1 MSPYLKFQITIILII
16 KTISFSLNEIP
27 IETFT
32 KPSSF
37 LSEKIENY
45 LNENSENI
53 FDTNECLLSKKLSYE
68 TLKKDYNINLNKID
82 TNIQFIL
89 GKCNPVIF
97 IPGIYATKLTLTIN
111 CGKLKNEEKDK
122 FMEMRIFCGNSIC
135 KDDSIEEHPLF
146 ISLLDPATTVL
157 YSNSNKYSS
166 CLGFFMQFYNNK
178 NECPNDDNG
187 NSICYYSKN
196 IEIGFYGSSSLSVS
210 NSKCGLNAVQ
220 NVVQSN
226 NFIVDS
232 IANTGVSKVYYNMIQ
247 KYRKMGYREGFSYAG
262 LPFDYRGFLYKNN
275 FAINAFRYQI
285 ERLYQNTG
293 KKVIIVAHSYGTLL
307 TLSNLVGDNKDLSN
321 KIKKFIAIG
330 GPFAG
335 SSKLL
340 DVYMHGMLA
349 WDININ
355 IGEKLIKVINYNPYG
370 QHIMYKALPTIME
383 LRPLPILNELF
394 TNSTYKDFADAIKE
408 RLNLERFCKENIEEC
423 NDDYISEHSIKFKEV
438 FNDAFPDLRS
448 KDCKLINYLKFN
460 KTKDSLFDIPCLT
473 EMFLP
478 SECPMI
484 LLKDKNWNP
493 NINSLKEICGLK
505 NNSIYYVQEECT
517 KEQCIDNIYLQ
528 DFPYPY
534 ENKEKTQFFI
544 DRFNKEY
551 SKEFGKKIDNN
562 YFEKREKF
570 KLNYKKLIETHK
582 KNSLTQNLPIPPVD
596 TDVIYTTFDPTK
608 SVFIFNRSNLLNF
621 DDYINYG
628 GDDTVPNW
636 SSLLT
641 GFKWLYDKKKNNLKQ
656 EIKLIEFCSKLG
668 KNSEFK
674 FDENNPKIFSAISC
688 DCLDDNNNYKDDFK
702 KCNHGSMIGDSFI
715 IDYVKNVI
723 FNQSESGGFS
733 VEKKKAVLDYNI
745 NEDYEQRCN
754 QDLRYLFLKE
764 KDK

>member
-1 MSPYLKFQITIILII
+1 MSIYLKSIISLILII
-16 KTISFSLNEIP
+16 KIISFSLNEIP

-32 KPSSF
+32 NPSSF
-37 LSEKIENY
+37 LSQKVENY
-45 LNENSENI
+45 LNQNSENL
-53 FDTNECLLSKKLSYE
+53 FDTNECLLSKKESYK
-68 TLKKDYNINLNKID
+68 TLLKDYNIKLNKID

-89 GKCNPVIF
+89 GKCNPIIF

-111 CGKLKNEEKDK
+111 CGNLKNEENEK

-157 YSNSNKYSS
+157 YTNTNKYSA

-178 NECPNDDNG
+178 NECPIDDNG
-187 NSICYYSKN
+187 NFICYHSKN
-196 IEIGFYGSSSLSVS
+196 IQIGFYGSTSQSIS

-220 NVVQSN
+220 NVVQSG
-226 NFIVDS
+226 NFIVDY
-232 IANTGVSKVYYNMIQ
+232 IANSGVAKVYYNMIE
-247 KYRKMGYREGFSYAG
+247 KYRKMGFREGFSFSAI
-262 LPFDYRGFLYKNN
+262 PFDYRGFLYKNN
-275 FAINAFRYQI
+275 FAKEAFRYHI
-285 ERLYQNTG
+285 NRLYKNTG
-293 KKVIIVAHSYGTLL
+293 KKIVIVAHSYGTLL

-321 KIKKFIAIG
+321 KIKKFIAVG

-355 IGEKLIKVINYNPYG
+355 IGGKQIKVINYNPYG

-383 LRPLPILNELF
+383 LRPLPILKELF
-394 TNSTYKDFADAIKE
+394 INEEYKDFAEAIKE
-408 RLNLERFCKENIEEC
+408 RINLERFCKENIEEC
-423 NDDYISEHSIKFKEV
+423 TVDYINEHNKKFKEI
-438 FNDAFPDLRS
+438 FNDAFPDLTS
-448 KDCKLINYLKFN
+448 KDCKISKNSFN

-493 NINSLKEICGLK
+493 NLTLINEICGIK
-505 NNSIYYVQEECT
+505 NNSIYYVQDECNN
-517 KEQCIDNIYLQ
+517 EQCVDNIYLQ
-528 DFPYPY
+528 DFPYPF
-534 ENKEKTQFFI
+534 ENKEKTKFFI
-544 DRFNKEY
+544 DRFNKEF
-551 SKEFGKKIDNN
+551 SNEFKGKKIDFD

-582 KNSLTQNLPIPPVD
+582 KKSLTQKLPIPPVD
-596 TDVIYTTFDPTK
+596 TDLIYTTFDPTK
-608 SVFIFNRSNLLNF
+608 SLFIFNKSNLLNF
-621 DDYINYG
+621 DDYINFG

-656 EIKLIEFCSKLG
+656 EIKLIEYCSKLG
-668 KNSEFK
+668 KNSLFK
-674 FDENNPKIFSAISC
+674 FNESNQKIFSAISC
-688 DCLDDNNNYKDDFK
+688 DCLDENNNYKDDFK
-702 KCNHGSMIGDSFI
+702 KCNHGSMIGDSFL
-715 IDYVKNVI
+715 IDYVKNVF
-723 FNQSESGGFS
+723 FNQSENDGFS
-733 VEKKKAVLDYNI
+733 FEKKKAVLDYDI

-754 QDLRYLFLKE
+754 HDLRYLFLKE
-764 KDK
+764 KEQ

>member
-1 MSPYLKFQITIILII
+1 MSSYLKFQIFIILLI
-16 KTISFSLNEIP
+16 KTISFSINEIP

-45 LNENSENI
+45 INENTENL

-68 TLKKDYNINLNKID
+68 TLKKDYNIKLNKID

-111 CGKLKNEEKDK
+111 CGNLKNEEKDK

-157 YSNSNKYSS
+157 YSNTNKYSA

-178 NECPNDDNG
+178 NECPIDDNG
-187 NSICYYSKN
+187 NFICYHSKN
-196 IEIGFYGSSSLSVS
+196 IEIGFYGSTSQSIS

-232 IANTGVSKVYYNMIQ
+232 IANTGVAKVFYNMIQ
-247 KYRKMGYREGFSYAG
+247 KYKKMGYREGFSFSAI
-262 LPFDYRGFLYKNN
+262 PFDYRRFLYNN
-275 FAINAFRYQI
+275 KFAINAFRYHI
-285 ERLYQNTG
+285 DRMYKNTG
-293 KKVIIVAHSYGTLL
+293 KKVVIVAHSYGTLL
-307 TLSNLVGDNKDLSN
+307 TLSNLVGANKDLSN
-321 KIKKFIAIG
+321 KILKFIAIG

-355 IGEKLIKVINYNPYG
+355 IGGKQIKVINYNPYG

-383 LRPLPILNELF
+383 LRPLPILKELF
-394 TNSTYKDFADAIKE
+394 TKDEYKDFAEAIKE
-408 RLNLERFCKENIEEC
+408 RLNLEKFCKKNKNAC
-423 NDDYISEHSIKFKEV
+423 NKEYINKNNIKFKNI
-438 FNDAFPDLRS
+438 FGNAFPDLTS
-448 KDCKLINYLKFN
+448 KDCKISNYLKLN

-493 NINSLKEICGLK
+493 NLDSLKEICGLK
-505 NNSIYYVQEECT
+505 NNSIYYVQDECNN
-517 KEQCIDNIYLQ
+517 EQCVDNIYLQ
-528 DFPYPY
+528 DFPYPF
-534 ENKEKTQFFI
+534 EDKEKTKFFI
-544 DRFNKEY
+544 DRFNKEF
-551 SKEFGKKIDNN
+551 SKEFGKKIDFD

-582 KNSLTQNLPIPPVD
+582 KNSLTQKLPIPPVD
-596 TDVIYTTFDPTK
+596 TDVIYTTFNPTK
-608 SVFIFNRSNLLNF
+608 SVFLYNKDNMESF
-621 DDYINYG
+621 DDYYGFG

-656 EIKLIEFCSKLG
+656 EIKLVEFCSKLG
-668 KNSEFK
+668 RNSEFK
-674 FDENNPKIFSAISC
+674 YQSKNQKIFSAISC
-688 DCLDDNNNYKDDFK
+688 DCLDENNNYKDDFK

-715 IDYVKNVI
+715 IDYVKNII
-723 FNQSESGGFS
+723 FNKTQSDGFS
-733 VEKKKAVLDYNI
+733 FEKKKAVLDYNI

-754 QDLRYLFLKE
+754 HDLRYLFLKE